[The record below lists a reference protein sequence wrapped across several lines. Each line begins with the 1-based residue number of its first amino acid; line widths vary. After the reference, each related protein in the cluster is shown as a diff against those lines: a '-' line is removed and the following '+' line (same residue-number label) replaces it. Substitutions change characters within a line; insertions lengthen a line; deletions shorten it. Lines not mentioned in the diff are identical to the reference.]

1 MTQVFHDV
9 ETTAG
14 VVDHVVIGQT
24 GVYAVNVVA
33 KRSRSGD
40 SVRLKG
46 NALQFS
52 NSKTEHSIVGIAAG
66 VKRLEKEFHKLL
78 GHDVRVRSV
87 IALPGWEVVEQA
99 HELHLLVNERNIAM
113 LKGWRDNTDHLM
125 NEDVDVLKK
134 EMTTKCL
141 CSAATAAS

>member
-1 MTQVFHDV
+1 VFHDV

-33 KRSRSGD
+33 KRFRSGD
-40 SVRLKG
+40 SVRLNG

-52 NSKTEHSIVGIAAG
+52 NSKTEHSIVGIAASA
-66 VKRLEKEFHKLL
+66 KRLEKEFHKLL

-113 LKGWRDNTDHLM
+113 LKGWRDNTDNLM

-141 CSAATAAS
+141 RSAGGAAR